1 MAPGPGTVDVS
12 ATLTD
17 LLARH
22 VPAVKPGSIEERRS
36 VIPIDIKVDDSE
48 VVVLADLPGIDED
61 EIDIQ
66 MVGDVLSISGERSF
80 DHDKEDAEEYV
91 RLERPYGPFE
101 RHVRLPSGLNAC
113 GITAKYKRGVL
124 KVRVPKG
131 GAKG

>member
-1 MAPGPGTVDVS
+1 MKERIPPMAPGPGAADVS
-12 ATLTD
+12 VTLTD

-22 VPAVKPGSIEERRS
+22 APAVKPGSIEERRS

-91 RLERPYGPFE
+91 RLE
-101 RHVRLPSGLNAC
+101 
-113 GITAKYKRGVL
+113 
-124 KVRVPKG
+124 
-131 GAKG
+131 

>member
-1 MAPGPGTVDVS
+1 M
-12 ATLTD
+12 
-17 LLARH
+17 
-22 VPAVKPGSIEERRS
+22 
-36 VIPIDIKVDDSE
+36 IPVDIKVDGSE

-80 DHDKEDAEEYV
+80 DHDAEDAEEYV

-101 RHVRLPSGLNAC
+101 RKVELPSGLNAG

-124 KVRVPKG
+124 KVRVPRG
-131 GAKG
+131 GARN